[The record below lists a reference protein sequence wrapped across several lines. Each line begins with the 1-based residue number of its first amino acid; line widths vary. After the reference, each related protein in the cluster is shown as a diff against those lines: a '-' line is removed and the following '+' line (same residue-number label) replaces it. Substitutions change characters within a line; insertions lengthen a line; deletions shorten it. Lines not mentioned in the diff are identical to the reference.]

1 MTVEQVE
8 AGLGRCDTD
17 WNEDPHRALS
27 VIEVRRDWVERL
39 GGEVCKSLTIQT
51 DLHQDNSITLNP
63 IIVVRKK
70 NVRDKSG
77 V

>member
-27 VIEVRRDWVERL
+27 VIEVRRDWVERCANL
-39 GGEVCKSLTIQT
+39 LLFRRTSTK
-51 DLHQDNSITLNP
+51 
-63 IIVVRKK
+63 IIVLLSTQSLW
-70 NVRDKSG
+70 SG
-77 V
+77 KRMSAINLEFD

>member
-27 VIEVRRDWVERL
+27 VIEVRISL
-39 GGEVCKSLTIQT
+39 GGET
-51 DLHQDNSITLNP
+51 
-63 IIVVRKK
+63 
-70 NVRDKSG
+70 G
-77 V
+77 

>member
-27 VIEVRRDWVERL
+27 VIEVRISL
-39 GGEVCKSLTIQT
+39 GREVCKSLTIQT

-63 IIVVRKK
+63 IIVVRKN